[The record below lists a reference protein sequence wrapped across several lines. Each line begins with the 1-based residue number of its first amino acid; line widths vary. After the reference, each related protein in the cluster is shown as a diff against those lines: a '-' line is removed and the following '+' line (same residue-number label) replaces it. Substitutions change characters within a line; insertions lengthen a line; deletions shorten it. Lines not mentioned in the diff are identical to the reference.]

1 MSIFILL
8 FINCLDGYAR
18 LPPAH
23 SFLYITCF
31 THALYFY
38 SLCHCLQNTSF
49 GSFDVNAVVQLIS
62 CISLTH
68 TKIES
73 NNLGTT
79 AGINDVEMSK
89 ELYTRYG
96 SFNVCC
102 LKWVIMRYIWSWL
115 VCGVRCEGGIHVNA
129 RQVHDGVR
137 SVQRLG
143 VEDEKGRW
151 DAKHHA
157 GRSEIIKKWRISY
170 CLVIGKR
177 GSPV

>member
-18 LPPAH
+18 LPPAY

-96 SFNVCC
+96 SFNV
-102 LKWVIMRYIWSWL
+102 LPIVSNYAVHMIMI
-115 VCGVRCEGGIHVNA
+115 GMRCKMHGWYPCEC
-129 RQVHDGVR
+129 
-137 SVQRLG
+137 
-143 VEDEKGRW
+143 ET
-151 DAKHHA
+151 
-157 GRSEIIKKWRISY
+157 
-170 CLVIGKR
+170 
-177 GSPV
+177 SP